1 MKNRLLFKASHFS
14 AAIENKWR
22 ITVYQHD
29 VILDEGGVIELQ
41 TLKSVKI
48 NGSYY
53 IKKNCQFVLAGGNKV
68 EDDIAEFNKYEASK
82 IDSREILFIFD
93 NRELSPEN

>member
-14 AAIENKWR
+14 TAIENKLH
-22 ITVYQHD
+22 IAIYQQD

-48 NGSYY
+48 NGSYFM
-53 IKKNCQFVLAGGNKV
+53 KKNCQFVIADGKQIKA
-68 EDDIAEFNKYEASK
+68 DITEFHTFEASK
-82 IDSREILFIFD
+82 TDSREVITFIE
-93 NRELSPEN
+93 NPEM